1 MKNIGKVLMVLSAL
15 IFACS
20 TGEDDNTDNSNNGN
34 NNQNQ
39 VTSITV
45 ITEDVV
51 LLDQTPEIEI
61 KVFSN
66 RSEDLTR
73 ESVIY
78 VNGVKIDG
86 NTYVPSIEAN
96 YEVYA
101 EYGDLTSPVSNVDV
115 RVIGAVSLSFTNSGV
130 PRNET
135 ITFKAVDDLG
145 NEILKN
151 VSYYVDDVALESN
164 TFTTDEVGFYNV
176 YATYNSNYKGVLTSE
191 TKPLKV
197 AFSQKVL
204 VEDYTGAWC
213 GYCPRIAYKLAKA
226 EELNPKVIGI
236 GIHQGDNMQY
246 SNISALINNFG
257 ITGFPTAIVNRK
269 SNWAEATLP
278 WEGPFS
284 GLDNKTSG
292 ASNLGISIATSIA
305 GSSLNV
311 SIDVEVLTDFTGSKL
326 VAYLL
331 EDDNKAAQ
339 ANYYNSDSSS
349 PWYNTGNPIP
359 NFVHDN
365 VLIGRFTNDFGDTI
379 NFNDNTFNFSSSIT
393 LPNNLLDNKANL
405 EIVAF
410 VVNSSGQVINVE
422 HAHLID

>member
-176 YATYNSNYKGVLTSE
+176 YATYNSNYKVCNI
-191 TKPLKV
+191 
-197 AFSQKVL
+197 
-204 VEDYTGAWC
+204 Y
-213 GYCPRIAYKLAKA
+213 
-226 EELNPKVIGI
+226 NN
-236 GIHQGDNMQY
+236 NM
-246 SNISALINNFG
+246 AL
-257 ITGFPTAIVNRK
+257 
-269 SNWAEATLP
+269 S
-278 WEGPFS
+278 
-284 GLDNKTSG
+284 
-292 ASNLGISIATSIA
+292 
-305 GSSLNV
+305 
-311 SIDVEVLTDFTGSKL
+311 
-326 VAYLL
+326 
-331 EDDNKAAQ
+331 
-339 ANYYNSDSSS
+339 
-349 PWYNTGNPIP
+349 
-359 NFVHDN
+359 H
-365 VLIGRFTNDFGDTI
+365 
-379 NFNDNTFNFSSSIT
+379 
-393 LPNNLLDNKANL
+393 
-405 EIVAF
+405 
-410 VVNSSGQVINVE
+410 
-422 HAHLID
+422 

>member
-1 MKNIGKVLMVLSAL
+1 MKNIGKVLLVLSVF

-20 TGEDDNTDNSNNGN
+20 SGEDSNADDGNNGN
-34 NNQNQ
+34 NNLNQ
-39 VTSITV
+39 VTAITV
-45 ITEDVV
+45 ITNEVV

-66 RSEDLTR
+66 RSEDLTS

-78 VNGVKIDG
+78 VNGEKIDG
-86 NTYVPSIEAN
+86 NTYVPTVESS

-101 EYGDLTSPVSNVDV
+101 EYGDLTSSVFNVDV
-115 RVIGAVSLSFTNSGV
+115 RVIGAVKLSFTNSGV
-130 PRNET
+130 PKNET
-135 ITFKAVDDLG
+135 VTFKAVDDLG

-151 VSYYVDDVALESN
+151 VSYFVNDVALDSN
-164 TFTTDEVGFYNV
+164 TFTSNEVGFYNV

-191 TKPLKV
+191 TKLLKV

-246 SNISALINNFG
+246 SNINALIDNFG

-269 SNWAEATLP
+269 SNWAESSLP

-292 ASNLGISIATSIA
+292 ASDLGISIASSIA

-311 SIDVEVLTDFTGSKL
+311 SIDVEVLSDFTGLKL

-365 VLIGRFTNDFGDTI
+365 VLIRRFTNDFGDAI
-379 NFNDNTFNFSSSIT
+379 NFNNNTFNFSSSIT
-393 LPNNLLDNKANL
+393 LPNSLLDNKANL

-410 VVNSSGQVINVE
+410 VLNSSGQVINVE
-422 HAHLID
+422 HAHLVD